1 MDIVTWNVNSLR
13 ARMPRVLEFLDR
25 ADPDVVC
32 LQETKV
38 VDELFPREELEAAGY
53 HVAFHGQ
60 KTYNGVA
67 ILSKAPIEEVVT
79 GIPGTD
85 HAEARVIAAVVEDV
99 MLLDLYV
106 VNGKEVGCD
115 KYDYKLAWMKD
126 VATYVEERF
135 PMTEKV
141 VVTGDFNVT
150 FDDRDVYDPEKW
162 RDRILCSGPER
173 DALAAIMA
181 PGLKDGL
188 RKHNEEAGVYT
199 WWDFRTFGFKRGN
212 GLRIDHFLLSP
223 PAYEAC
229 TDVVVD
235 LEARGGGEAQRSRS
249 GDLHALLSP
258 WIQRPHRPGGRRGGN
273 PGRIRGSVHMLGSPF
288 CR

>member
-13 ARMPRVLEFLDR
+13 ARMPRVLEYLER
-25 ADPDVVC
+25 ANPDVVC

-38 VDELFPREELEAAGY
+38 VDELFPREDLEALGY

-67 ILSKAPIEEVVT
+67 ILSKSPIEDVRA
-79 GIPGTD
+79 GIPGSD
-85 HAEARVIAAVVEDV
+85 FEEARVLSGVVDGV

-106 VNGKEVGCD
+106 VNGKEVGSD
-115 KYDYKLAWMKD
+115 KYDYKLAWMKAVAD
-126 VATYVEERF
+126 YVATGF

-150 FDDRDVYDPEKW
+150 FDDRDIYDPEKW
-162 RDRILCSGPER
+162 RGKILCSDPER
-173 DALAAIMA
+173 EALARIME

-188 RKHNEEAGVYT
+188 RKHTDEAGIYT
-199 WWDFRTFGFKRGN
+199 WWDFRTRGFQRGN

-223 PAYEAC
+223 SAYDACEA
-229 TDVVVD
+229 VVVD
-235 LEARGGGEAQRSRS
+235 LEARDGEKPS
-249 GDLHALLSP
+249 DHAPVLCTL
-258 WIQRPHRPGGRRGGN
+258 R
-273 PGRIRGSVHMLGSPF
+273 
-288 CR
+288 